1 MKKKVLVSSVIM
13 VLVFAA
19 GIFLILFHNDESREV
34 SRIQEILYERYN
46 TNFVYEGKE
55 QKEISRLRIPTLN
68 NAMTSISGVQTLYY
82 FHPSDNDKLRFYAVH
97 GTGIT
102 EMVFSVS
109 EYCYDNFKYALFEDV
124 VKDKRLVYTEDSE
137 YELVEEI
144 YGIQTDL
151 IEAAEKYGINKYDI
165 LITDQTMELKIEC
178 MGDTVKAVF
187 SQHNKGKIL
196 ACLRSTIKNESIEAV
211 LLSSAGEDGSPA
223 VWKTDECNC
232 AKCGKLADY
241 IFEFSLDGTYR
252 IVVNCQT
259 DGNFLYKKG
268 YFEIKNNAL
277 INVIRDE
284 NNEGFSWLADIKE
297 IKTEGKNTCII
308 ITDPIS
314 YNENKTIKL
323 CRIVKKNQTSV
334 S

>member
-1 MKKKVLVSSVIM
+1 M
-13 VLVFAA
+13 
-19 GIFLILFHNDESREV
+19 
-34 SRIQEILYERYN
+34 
-46 TNFVYEGKE
+46 
-55 QKEISRLRIPTLN
+55 
-68 NAMTSISGVQTLYY
+68 
-82 FHPSDNDKLRFYAVH
+82 
-97 GTGIT
+97 
-102 EMVFSVS
+102 
-109 EYCYDNFKYALFEDV
+109 
-124 VKDKRLVYTEDSE
+124 KDKRLVYTEDSE